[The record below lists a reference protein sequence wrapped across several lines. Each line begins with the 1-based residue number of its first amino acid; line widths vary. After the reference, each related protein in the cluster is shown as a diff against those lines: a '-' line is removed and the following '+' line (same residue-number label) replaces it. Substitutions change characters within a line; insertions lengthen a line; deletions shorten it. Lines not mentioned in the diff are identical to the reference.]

1 MRDRGFSSCV
11 ISSESRSPWC
21 LGLVPLSLSG
31 SVEPVTVISL
41 SPSLV
46 WLRRRA
52 VLEAVSFSN
61 VTVADLVAPSL
72 VTLMSVILPLFGC

>member
-1 MRDRGFSSCV
+1 
-11 ISSESRSPWC
+11 
-21 LGLVPLSLSG
+21 
-31 SVEPVTVISL
+31 VEPVTLISL

-52 VLEAVSFSN
+52 VLEAVSFSK

-72 VTLMSVILPLFGC
+72 VTLMSVILPLLRGQLVVTFRMLEPFEWKLTRS